1 MSTIATDIWGITDPI
16 SRGMADGTIRWGDLL
31 ELCPEECA
39 RSIAFHRQFDA
50 EERLN
55 AEPSRE
61 LEYGWDFEYPE
72 LRLRKDIWEHFPVT
86 VTPLG
91 RGADGGERHAVAWH
105 RAKLA
110 EWRETKPESFCEWM
124 DYEMDTEHRLF
135 KCLESSKYWTVEES
149 TADGQLCVIRMN
161 FAPREEIT
169 APIAEVSTAEEADS
183 DDEAAFIAVFA
194 KKAAPKATAAPA
206 PAAAAAKPTA
216 PLFTRLN
223 DIKEHFP
230 VVWHKVEEAR
240 TRTAVYALEI
250 FGKKLAEEARAAGRP
265 TEAYRADV
273 ERRLDVAL
281 RASPA
286 WRVLRAE
293 GREFCRLEMA

>member
-1 MSTIATDIWGITDPI
+1 MSAITTDIWGSDPI
-16 SRGMADGTIRWGDLL
+16 MRGMADGTIRWGDLL
-31 ELCPEECA
+31 DLEPESFRPFVPTEESAPEPKA
-39 RSIAFHRQFDA
+39 RQ
-50 EERLN
+50 
-55 AEPSRE
+55 

-72 LRLRKDIWEHFPVT
+72 LRLRKDIWENFPVT

-91 RGADGGERHAVAWH
+91 RGADGAERHAVAWH

-135 KCLESSKYWTVEES
+135 TCLEASTYWTVEEA
-149 TADGQLCVIRMN
+149 TADGQLAVIRMN
-161 FAPREEIT
+161 FAPREEIA
-169 APIAEVSTAEEADS
+169 APIAEVSAAEEADS
-183 DDEAAFIAVFA
+183 EEEAFIAVFS
-194 KKAAPKATAAPA
+194 KKAAPKAAAAPTAHAASAKA
-206 PAAAAAKPTA
+206 PAT

-230 VVWHKVEEAR
+230 VVWHKVEEAS

-250 FGKKLAEEARAAGRP
+250 FGKKLAEQARAAGKP
-265 TEAYRADV
+265 ADAYRADV
-273 ERRLDVAL
+273 ERRLDAAL

-286 WRVLRAE
+286 WRVLRSM

>member
-1 MSTIATDIWGITDPI
+1 MDFSSVLDDPTYLAMQ
-16 SRGMADGTIRWGDLL
+16 SGTVAWGDICMDLVPTVPDL
-31 ELCPEECA
+31 ADTPAPEPRA
-39 RSIAFHRQFDA
+39 QQ
-50 EERLN
+50 
-55 AEPSRE
+55 
-61 LEYGWDFEYPE
+61 LEYGWDFEYPL
-72 LRLRKDIWEHFPVT
+72 LRLRKDIWENFPVT

-91 RGADGGERHAVAWH
+91 RGTDGAERHAIAWH

-110 EWRETKPESFCEWM
+110 EWRETKPTSYCDWM

-135 KCLESSKYWTVEES
+135 TSLEASTYWTVEDA

-161 FAPREEIT
+161 FAPRDTVATTIVEATPE
-169 APIAEVSTAEEADS
+169 AEADS
-183 DDEAAFIAVFA
+183 DEDAFIAVFA
-194 KKAAPKATAAPA
+194 KKAVAAPKAATSVTSGKAASVPV
-206 PAAAAAKPTA
+206 A

-250 FGKKLAEEARAAGRP
+250 FGKKIAEQARAAGKP
-265 TEAYRADV
+265 VEVLRADV
-273 ERRLDVAL
+273 ERRLDAAL

-286 WRVLRAE
+286 WRVLRSE